1 MASLNGVSSHDAS
14 IYDRKTAN
22 AHKSSNITGINADE
36 YLKKKQQHAA
46 INNIGNM
53 LNGSVQPNACGW

>member
-22 AHKSSNITGINADE
+22 AHKSSNITGINADD
-36 YLKKKQQHAA
+36 YLKKKQPD
-46 INNIGNM
+46 INIGNI

>member
-1 MASLNGVSSHDAS
+1 MASLNGVSSHDTS

-22 AHKSSNITGINADE
+22 AHKSSNITSINADD
-36 YLKKKQQHAA
+36 YLKKKQPD
-46 INNIGNM
+46 INIGNI